1 MSRLAVL
8 LALVALP
15 ALGEPTAPEVQ
26 KIMQR
31 DFHARGQA
39 RMDRVVQD
47 GVQRVCTETKD
58 RPPADV
64 AKALEADQLRTIAYP
79 EGSLMGDWKRGEA
92 IAQSGRGLTWNDKP
106 GDSAGGSCYNCH
118 ELSPQELSHGTLG
131 PSLRGFGR
139 TRGASA
145 DVQRYVYGKI
155 YNAKAYNLCSQMP
168 RLGASGTL
176 TAEQIKDLVGLLLD
190 PASPVNR

>member
-1 MSRLAVL
+1 MSRLGLL
-8 LALVALP
+8 LALLSLP
-15 ALGEPTAPEVQ
+15 ALADRTPQEVQ

-39 RMDRVVQD
+39 GMDRVLQD
-47 GVQRVCTETKD
+47 GVQRVCTESHD
-58 RPPADV
+58 RPPAEL
-64 AKALEADQLRTIAYP
+64 ARALQADQMKTVVYP
-79 EGSLMGDWKRGEA
+79 QGSLLGDWKRGEA

-106 GDSAGGSCYNCH
+106 GDAAGGSCYNCH

-139 TRGASA
+139 TRGAGTE
-145 DVQRYVYGKI
+145 VQRYVYGKI

-176 TAEQIKDLVGLLLD
+176 TPEQIKDLVALLLD